1 MTRTVTVSEFRDN
14 LSYYLDLLKKKVAI
28 SVTDGRK
35 GIVLVNLVH
44 KDEPEFDWDKHMK
57 WIKNMKPFLT
67 DKDLKDM
74 KRFREDINKRLAQA
88 SKR

>member
-1 MTRTVTVSEFRDN
+1 MTKTVTVSEFRDN

-35 GIVLVNLVH
+35 GMVLVNLVH
-44 KDEPEFDWDKHMK
+44 RDEPGFDWDAHMK

-67 DKDLKDM
+67 DGDLKDM
-74 KRFREDINKRLAQA
+74 KKFRKDINKRFEEAR
-88 SKR
+88 KR